1 MVFQA
6 PWNGR
11 PDMPKHS
18 GLCRISES
26 IHVIQHRSFFLSS
39 RRRPQEIGELESGMF
54 VGIGNDNPRISR
66 QEIFN
71 DTSADVLG
79 AAGNQKDV
87 SPEITHGF
95 LLVVNIATAD
105 DNRTTNIIVA

>member
-6 PWNGR
+6 SWNGR
-11 PDMPKHS
+11 RDMPAQS
-18 GLCRISES
+18 GLYRISQS

-39 RRRPQEIGELESGMF
+39 RRRPQEISELESGMF

-71 DTSADVLG
+71 DTTADALG

-87 SPEITHGF
+87 FPEITHGF
-95 LLVVNIATAD
+95 LLAVNVGTAD
-105 DNRTTNIIVA
+105 DNCTTNIIVA